1 MKKFSYFQY
10 FDILTYKISKTTEPI
25 ELKFSGIREGV
36 NKLAVLK
43 FQSNL
48 ISLRKNFKN
57 MEFWEVSTIGI
68 FYGPVRTRF
77 NH

>member
-1 MKKFSYFQY
+1 MKLSYFHY
-10 FDILTYKISKTTEPI
+10 FDILTYEISKTTELSK
-25 ELKFSGIREGV
+25 LKFSGIREGV
-36 NKLAVLK
+36 NKLAALK
-43 FQSNL
+43 FQSNP

-57 MEFWEVSTIGI
+57 REFWEVNTIGI